1 MIFFLR
7 LKYQKQEL
15 ESYWNRNYKDF
26 FDSACTAKDTKVP
39 GHARVVSICLM
50 PLPTLSR
57 ARAVTRTRSLIR
69 HTTSLIL
76 FALIVQCGFEQTADG
91 KWRVIDKK
99 VKV

>member
-1 MIFFLR
+1 MYSGTDFQKKIPR
-7 LKYQKQEL
+7 LKYQRQEL

-69 HTTSLIL
+69 HTSSAIL
-76 FALIVQCGFEQTADG
+76 FALKYAVWIRTNG
-91 KWRVIDKK
+91 
-99 VKV
+99 

>member
-1 MIFFLR
+1 MIFSQKR

-39 GHARVVSICLM
+39 APARVDSNAYSL
-50 PLPTLSR
+50 R
-57 ARAVTRTRSLIR
+57 ARAFTRTRSLIR